1 MGAYEDGAF
10 GAVEGCLPSVC
21 HRRTSDRR
29 RRSRIQ
35 HPAQLRLADQDPRRA
50 PRLRHRVGIR
60 RWGRKFGIG
69 VCFVLSQTPQ
79 KLRSISIV
87 VASRQSNP
95 FCSNLP
101 ASYAGD
107 NRNRP
112 HCGKRYTLETVV
124 GLRIKTCISIFQY
137 YATDSSL
144 SETLFAEVHYQS

>member
-1 MGAYEDGAF
+1 
-10 GAVEGCLPSVC
+10 
-21 HRRTSDRR
+21 
-29 RRSRIQ
+29 
-35 HPAQLRLADQDPRRA
+35 
-50 PRLRHRVGIR
+50 
-60 RWGRKFGIG
+60 
-69 VCFVLSQTPQ
+69 
-79 KLRSISIV
+79 LRSISIV

-101 ASYAGD
+101 ASHAGD

-144 SETLFAEVHYQS
+144 SETLFAEVHYQSQWFIQKFHIREQLHSETLKIAWFYRLRFNYEAVINKKIVARAT